1 MKCEICPHHCDI
13 QEGKTGICH
22 AWTMQDGALTS
33 LNYGKVTSLALD
45 PIEKK
50 PLAQFYPGSRILS
63 LGSFGCNLN
72 CPWCQNDSISRGEAE
87 SVFLFPEEIVQKA
100 KELVP
105 AGNIGIAFT
114 YNEPMICPDFIE
126 DTAKLAHREGLK
138 NVLVTNGMITAKAHE
153 RFLPFIDAYNIDLK
167 TAYAQSY
174 RSIGGNLDAVV
185 NTIRRA
191 SSKAHVEVTTLIVPG
206 FNDTEEEIRTIA
218 QIVSSIDP
226 AIVLHVTRFFPAG
239 RMKHVPPTDVKTVY
253 HFAEAAREYLTS
265 VYTGNC

>member
-13 QEGKTGICH
+13 QEGKSGICH
-22 AWTMQDGALTS
+22 AWTLRNGALTS
-33 LNYGKVTSLALD
+33 LNYGKVTSIALD

-50 PLAQFYPGSRILS
+50 PLMQFYPGSRILS
-63 LGSFGCNLN
+63 LGSFGCNLI

-87 SVFLFPEEIVQKA
+87 SVSLSPEEIVQKA

-114 YNEPMICPDFIE
+114 YNEPMICPDFIV

-167 TAYAQSY
+167 TAYASSY
-174 RSIGGNLDAVV
+174 RSIGGDLDAVV
-185 NTIRRA
+185 HTILRA
-191 SSKAHVEVTTLIVPG
+191 SENAHVEVTTLIVPG
-206 FNDTEEEIRTIA
+206 FNDTEEEMRTIA

-226 AIVLHVTRFFPAG
+226 EIVLHVTRFFPAG
-239 RMKHVPPTDVKTVY
+239 RMKHVPPTDVKKVY
-253 HFAEAAREYLTS
+253 HFAEVAREYLTS
-265 VYTGNC
+265 VFTGNC

>member
-1 MKCEICPHHCDI
+1 M
-13 QEGKTGICH
+13 
-22 AWTMQDGALTS
+22 
-33 LNYGKVTSLALD
+33 
-45 PIEKK
+45 
-50 PLAQFYPGSRILS
+50 
-63 LGSFGCNLN
+63 
-72 CPWCQNDSISRGEAE
+72 
-87 SVFLFPEEIVQKA
+87 QKA

-167 TAYAQSY
+167 TAYSQSY
-174 RSIGGNLDAVV
+174 RSIGGDLDAVV

-191 SSKAHVEVTTLIVPG
+191 SNKAHVEVTTLIVPG
-206 FNDTEEEIRTIA
+206 FNDTEEEMRTIA
-218 QIVSSIDP
+218 QIILSIDP

-253 HFAEAAREYLTS
+253 HFAEVAREYLTS